1 MFSRKEILSIPN
13 ILSYFRVLLIPV
25 FMYLYFKAETDREY
39 YIATIVVGVSSI
51 TDMFDGLIA
60 RRYNMVTELGK
71 LIDPVAD
78 KLTQL
83 ALIICLLKRY
93 DLMWILLAVHVVKEG
108 LMAIIGLII
117 LKHNGQKLD
126 GAKWYGK
133 VTTAMVYVVMFL
145 LLLLPGISNNIANA
159 LIITCIASV
168 VLTLI
173 GYIPVFIGMYRHTE
187 GE

>member
-1 MFSRKEILSIPN
+1 MYSRKEIFSIPN

-25 FMYLYFKAETDREY
+25 FMYLYFKADTAREY
-39 YIATIVVGVSSI
+39 YVATVVVGVSSI
-51 TDMFDGLIA
+51 TDLLDGFIA
-60 RRYNMVTELGK
+60 RRFNMVTELGK
-71 LIDPVAD
+71 LVDPVAD

-93 DLMWILLAVHVVKEG
+93 QLMWLLLAVHVIKEA

-133 VTTAMVYVVMFL
+133 VSTAMVYIVMFL
-145 LLLLPGISNNIANA
+145 LLLLPTMPIDIATA
-159 LIITCIASV
+159 LIIACVAAV
-168 VLTLI
+168 ALTLI
-173 GYIPVFIGMYRHTE
+173 GYIPVFIKMYRHME
-187 GE
+187 IE